1 MISADIKTDVK
12 QQIKEPCV
20 QLYLKTFHKSIF
32 SKLEIKYRARLGISS
47 SVIVILSPKNR
58 VMGGGMGGEGGWI
71 VQSLNEQNL
80 LSAAKVM

>member
-20 QLYLKTFHKSIF
+20 QLYLKSFHRSIF
-32 SKLEIKYRARLGISS
+32 SKLEIKYRARLGTSS
-47 SVIVILSPKNR
+47 RVIVILSAKNR
-58 VMGGGMGGEGGWI
+58 AMGGGMGGEGGWI
-71 VQSLNEQNL
+71 GQSLNEQNL